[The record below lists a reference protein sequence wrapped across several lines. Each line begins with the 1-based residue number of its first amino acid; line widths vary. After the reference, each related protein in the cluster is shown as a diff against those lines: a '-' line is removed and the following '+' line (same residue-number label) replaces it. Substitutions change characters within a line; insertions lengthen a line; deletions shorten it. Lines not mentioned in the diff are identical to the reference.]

1 MIWLQLKL
9 SHEKCIC
16 VRIYIKCQ
24 NSQKIQTLY
33 FLIKT
38 EVQIYQVVEL
48 SGIKLGKA

>member
-1 MIWLQLKL
+1 MKNVYVLG
-9 SHEKCIC
+9 
-16 VRIYIKCQ
+16 YIKCQ